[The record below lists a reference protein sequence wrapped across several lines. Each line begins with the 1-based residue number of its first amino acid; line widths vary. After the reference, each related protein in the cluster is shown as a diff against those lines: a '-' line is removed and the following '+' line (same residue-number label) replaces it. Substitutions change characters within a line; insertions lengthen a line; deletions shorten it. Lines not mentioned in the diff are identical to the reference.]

1 MKNFDENYWLFNKP
15 CAHRGLHNGK
25 NIPENS
31 LKAFFSAVEK
41 GYPIELDVHL
51 TKDKKLVVFHDDNL
65 KRLTGLN
72 ADIRDKSFS
81 ELSALRLYG
90 TDQQIPLF
98 SDVLRLVNGKVPL
111 LIEIKQQKQ
120 KGIEETLLNEL
131 ESYSGEYAFQSF
143 DPFVLFN
150 LKKLNKNA
158 VFGLLAGLEDSSKD
172 LPFYK
177 KHVLKRMSFN
187 LFLQPDFINYRLKSL
202 PIRRLTNKKTPLL
215 CWTVRSYADL
225 TKAEKCC
232 VNFVFENVLP

>member
-15 CAHRGLHNGK
+15 CAHRGLHDGK

-65 KRLTGLN
+65 KRTTGFN
-72 ADIRDKSFS
+72 KDIRDTDYST
-81 ELSALRLYG
+81 LSSLKLFN
-90 TDQQIPLF
+90 TDQRIPQF
-98 SDVLRLVNGKVPL
+98 YEVLELVGGKVPL

-120 KGIEETLLNEL
+120 KGIEEALLNEL
-131 ESYSGEYAFQSF
+131 KNYSGKYAFQSF
-143 DPFVLFN
+143 DPFILFRMKK
-150 LKKLNKNA
+150 LKKDA
-158 VFGLLAGLEDSSKD
+158 TIGLLAGLEDSSED

-177 KHVLKRMSFN
+177 KHVLKRMTFN

-215 CWTVRSYADL
+215 CWTVRSYDDL
-225 TKAEKCC
+225 KKAEKYC
-232 VNFVFENVLP
+232 VNFVFENLLP